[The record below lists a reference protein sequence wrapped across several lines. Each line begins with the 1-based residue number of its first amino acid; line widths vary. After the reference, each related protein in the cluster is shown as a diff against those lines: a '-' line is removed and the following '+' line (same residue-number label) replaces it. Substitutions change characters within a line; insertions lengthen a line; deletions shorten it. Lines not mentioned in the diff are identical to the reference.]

1 MRDFQRVEPI
11 QKRFVDALFSM
22 TRKYQN
28 VEDYSE
34 GALAEDVR
42 TLLKQYDLAL
52 KEKANWKLT
61 QVEAKVSDLI
71 KVKP

>member
-1 MRDFQRVEPI
+1 MEPI

-42 TLLKQYDLAL
+42 TLLKQYDL
-52 KEKANWKLT
+52 ER
-61 QVEAKVSDLI
+61 
-71 KVKP
+71 